1 MSYNQSF
8 NMMKQNKQ
16 LNPHIAGSSALYMN
30 RVDYN
35 IDKEEQNLQH
45 QINPRQ
51 NIIQARSYV
60 QVVEVNDNP
69 ASNVDGSD
77 AGSDFTQ
84 GRSMRGRFAPMAPV
98 AGLTAQGG
106 QANPSQRLKK
116 KGTGVTSSDMDSHV
130 TVKISPVF
138 LQKELNI

>member
-1 MSYNQSF
+1 
-8 NMMKQNKQ
+8 
-16 LNPHIAGSSALYMN
+16 MN

-69 ASNVDGSD
+69 ASHANDSD

-84 GRSMRGRFAPMAPV
+84 GRSMRGRFAPMTPV
-98 AGLTAQGG
+98 AGLTDKSGAQT
-106 QANPSQRLKK
+106 ASQNIKK

-138 LQKELNI
+138 LQKEINV